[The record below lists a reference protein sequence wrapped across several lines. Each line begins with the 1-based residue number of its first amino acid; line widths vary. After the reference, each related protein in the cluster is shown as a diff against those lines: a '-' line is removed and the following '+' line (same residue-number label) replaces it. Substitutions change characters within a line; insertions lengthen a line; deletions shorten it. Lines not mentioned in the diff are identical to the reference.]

1 MKARK
6 HKLNRNQTELLNN
19 LYNIE
24 LHKKVRLIIII
35 IFTYNFLQSLIMSKL
50 SHIQK
55 VLA

>member
-6 HKLNRNQTELLNN
+6 HKSNQTGLLN

-24 LHKKVRLIIII
+24 LHKKLRLIII
-35 IFTYNFLQSLIMSKL
+35 FTIIMSKL

-55 VLA
+55 ILI